1 MEAYELTEQ
10 IASDLKIIF
19 ERYHR
24 QLNEISLVDYVPSY
38 DLSHTSL
45 NQNKINFDNT
55 ELCMVASHV
64 DNYET
69 NLEFFKQQ
77 MDTDHC
83 FYYNAFIETHGPLL
97 NLFRSNLKRLHDILN
112 EEKCKQTP
120 TPIKLNDEELL
131 ANMHLDFQLS
141 SLIERENYHMTSTPR
156 NNQDKKQQKQELKT
170 FSDKSVATIEEK
182 SSQTEAAQGET
193 HAKKC
198 ANKQHKSLD
207 SGIGAYENST
217 QSANYLLSHSFSSPV
232 SALSYNKTQ
241 SSKLLSQKEIHI
253 KMNLKH
259 DKTFDSETSKSM
271 PAGFTELRKRN
282 FNKTN
287 ELFNLVSNQIEAD
300 TDKSDNA
307 KVAPVKELL
316 TGPQQQQQQAIE
328 ESSSTFSMNRFLK
341 YLLFL
346 IFCVAMLLMIHFY
359 VILPVCCDFE
369 RQILPFNLMNYNDNK
384 PAPF

>member
-24 QLNEISLVDYVPSY
+24 QLNEIPLVKYVPSY

-55 ELCMVASHV
+55 ELCMVASHME
-64 DNYET
+64 NYET
-69 NLEFFKQQ
+69 NLEYLKQQ
-77 MDTDHC
+77 LDTDHC

-156 NNQDKKQQKQELKT
+156 NNQEKKQQKQELKT

-182 SSQTEAAQGET
+182 SSQTEAAHDGENF
-193 HAKKC
+193 KKVT
-198 ANKQHKSLD
+198 NKQHKSLD
-207 SGIGAYENST
+207 SGIGAYENTS

-241 SSKLLSQKEIHI
+241 SSKLLSQKVHI
-253 KMNLKH
+253 KMNLKQ
-259 DKTFDSETSKSM
+259 DKSFNSEISKSM
-271 PAGFTELRKRN
+271 PSGFTELKKRN

-287 ELFNLVSNQIEAD
+287 ELFNLDLKQIEAD

-307 KVAPVKELL
+307 KVTPVNELL
-316 TGPQQQQQQAIE
+316 TGPQQQQKPIE
-328 ESSSTFSMNRFLK
+328 ETSSTFLMNRFLK

-346 IFCVAMLLMIHFY
+346 IFCVTMLLMIHFY

-369 RQILPFNLMNYNDNK
+369 RQILPFNMINYNDNK